1 MKLLWDVPSPIELFT
16 KEINMENAT
25 HYRNLYILAML
36 LMVLS
41 GLYVY
46 AYPVAR
52 WMVSEQVRIN
62 LQQVLVMLA
71 MLGIPGMLVW
81 SKKEV
86 ARIRLLPDLPV
97 RQRRYQKVLYLRLAV
112 LIVLAVFSLIVHLLT
127 AMPGGMMLYAA
138 LLLMFLFIWPTKSR
152 MSHEMGE
159 KSDEELS

>member
-1 MKLLWDVPSPIELFT
+1 MEKANYDRSLYLLALF
-16 KEINMENAT
+16 
-25 HYRNLYILAML
+25 LML
-36 LMVLS
+36 GS

-46 AYPVAR
+46 ANPLAR
-52 WMVSEQVRIN
+52 WMVSEQTRIN
-62 LQQVLVMLA
+62 LQQILVMLA
-71 MLGIPGMLVW
+71 MIGIPGMLVW

-97 RQRRYQKVLYLRLAV
+97 RRKRYQKVLYLRLAV